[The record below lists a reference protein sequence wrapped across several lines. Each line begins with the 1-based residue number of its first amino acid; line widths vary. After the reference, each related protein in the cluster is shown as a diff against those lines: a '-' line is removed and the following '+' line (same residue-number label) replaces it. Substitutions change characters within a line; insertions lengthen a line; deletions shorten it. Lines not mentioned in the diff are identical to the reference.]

1 MFNNFAQRGTEWSE
15 QERTNHSQGQGRQ
28 GRRVA
33 TVVETNALSAV
44 QPADELRQKKSGT
57 LTYEARNP
65 E

>member
-1 MFNNFAQRGTEWSE
+1 VERNGANRSE
-15 QERTNHSQGQGRQ
+15 QITVRARAGR
-28 GRRVA
+28 GGRVA